1 MATNSNT
8 FSNGIVNKYTIRPK
22 NLTQYN
28 AFRGVID
35 FSQPGQFD
43 QFETG
48 YSFLAVIKMPKFMDM
63 LAEQDDGLKSMVLSF
78 NHMLEFEFR
87 GLTGLPDMQGDGYE
101 VGDGTNTVKFISNVT
116 RDTSVELTS
125 TFYER
130 RGSLIAKYIATY
142 LSGIK
147 DPISKAKTYHG
158 LIANGLLEPSFE
170 NEVGT
175 FMYMVTDNTMMRLE
189 KAYLLTDV
197 QFNRAEESMYDST
210 KGDINNRE
218 VNITFNCFPITG
230 FMVDKAAK
238 ALLQDITGVNVST
251 DTAGAPTYK
260 VDKTEGV
267 AVLDSTDYKWGI
279 MNSSSDSHIDS
290 LVEAANIEDGQ
301 MLGKGNGGYSYSGNP
316 TNVEI

>member
-1 MATNSNT
+1 MATYSNGVA
-8 FSNGIVNKYTIRPK
+8 NGIVNNYTIRPK

-63 LAEQDDGLKSMVLSF
+63 LAEQDAGLKSMVDTF

-116 RDTSVELTS
+116 RDTAVELTS
-125 TFYER
+125 VFYER

-175 FMYMVTDNTMMRLE
+175 FMYMVTDNTMLRLE
-189 KAYLLTDV
+189 KAYLLADV

-218 VNITFNCFPITG
+218 VNVTFNCFPITG
-230 FMVDKAAK
+230 YMVDKAAR
-238 ALLQDITGVNVST
+238 ALLQDITGVNV
-251 DTAGAPTYK
+251 TADVSGVPTYK
-260 VDKTEGV
+260 VEKTENV
-267 AVLDSTDYKWGI
+267 AVLDSADYRWGI
-279 MNSSSDSHIDS
+279 MDSNSDGKIQS
-290 LVEAANIEDGQ
+290 LVDATAVEYNG
-301 MLGKGNGGYSYSGNP
+301 MLGKDNHYSYTGNS
-316 TNVEI
+316 TQSS

>member
-1 MATNSNT
+1 MANKANS
-8 FSNGIVNKYTIRPK
+8 GIVNNYTIRPK

-48 YSFLAVIKMPKFMDM
+48 YSFLAVIKMPKFMEL
-63 LAEQDDGLKSMVLSF
+63 LAEQDAGLKQMVQSF
-78 NHMLEFEFR
+78 DHMLEYEFR

-101 VGDGTNTVKFISNVT
+101 VGDGVNTVRFLSNVS

-130 RGSLIAKYIATY
+130 RGSLITKYIGEY

-147 DPISKAKTYHG
+147 DPMSKAKTYHG
-158 LIANGLLEPSFE
+158 LIANGVLEPSLE

-175 FMYMVTDNTMMRLE
+175 FMYMVTDNTMLRLE
-189 KAYLLTDV
+189 KAYLLCDV

-218 VNITFNCFPITG
+218 INVTFNCFPVTG
-230 FMVDKAAK
+230 YMVDKAAK
-238 ALLQDITGVNVST
+238 SLLEDITGVNVTVGDSAGNATYRTVKT
-251 DTAGAPTYK
+251 D
-260 VDKTEGV
+260 DV
-267 AVLDSTDYKWGI
+267 AVLDSANYRWGVMDDKSASAI
-279 MNSSSDSHIDS
+279 ES
-290 LVEAANIEDGQ
+290 LVTAANDSSA
-301 MLGKGNGGYSYSGNP
+301 GNTSNTSNRSATSFRTGTAGA
-316 TNVEI
+316 TE

>member
-1 MATNSNT
+1 MATYIT
-8 FSNGIVNKYTIRPK
+8 PGIVNNHTIRPK
-22 NLTQYN
+22 NLVQYN

-48 YSFLAVIKMPKFMDM
+48 YSFLSVIKMPKFMEM
-63 LAEQDDGLKSMVLSF
+63 LAEQDNGLKQMVQSF
-78 NHMLEFEFR
+78 DHMLEYEFR

-101 VGDGTNTVKFISNVT
+101 VGDGTNNVKFISNVT
-116 RDTSVELTS
+116 RDTAVELTS

-142 LSGIK
+142 LTGIK
-147 DPISKAKTYHG
+147 DPMSKAKTYHG
-158 LIANGLLEPSFE
+158 LIASNLLEPSFE

-175 FMYMVTDNTMMRLE
+175 FMYMVTDNTMLRLE

-230 FMVDKAAK
+230 NNVDRAAR
-238 ALLQDITGVNVST
+238 ALLQDITGVGVSVDNAGNPT
-251 DTAGAPTYK
+251 YDNSKYAGAK
-260 VDKTEGV
+260 GEGF
-267 AVLDSTDYKWGI
+267 ATLDSTNYNWGVMDRNKKSASYI
-279 MNSSSDSHIDS
+279 QALVDAQNAVSD
-290 LVEAANIEDGQ
+290 
-301 MLGKGNGGYSYSGNP
+301 
-316 TNVEI
+316 TNA

>member
-1 MATNSNT
+1 MATEYIT
-8 FSNGIVNKYTIRPK
+8 PGIVNNHTIRPK
-22 NLTQYN
+22 NLVQYN

-48 YSFLAVIKMPKFMDM
+48 YSFLSVIKMPKFMEM
-63 LAEQDDGLKSMVLSF
+63 LAEHDNGIKQMVQSF
-78 NHMLEFEFR
+78 DHMLEYEFR

-101 VGDGTNTVKFISNVT
+101 VGDGTNNVKFISNVT
-116 RDTSVELTS
+116 RDTAVELTS

-142 LSGIK
+142 LTGIK
-147 DPISKAKTYHG
+147 DPMSKAKTYHG
-158 LIANGLLEPSFE
+158 LIASDFLEPSFE

-175 FMYMVTDNTMMRLE
+175 FMYMVTDNTMLRLE

-218 VNITFNCFPITG
+218 VNVTFNCFPITG
-230 FMVDKAAK
+230 NNVDRAAR
-238 ALLQDITGVNVST
+238 ALLQDITGVDVSVDNVGNPKYDNT
-251 DTAGAPTYK
+251 KFADAKGKGFAT
-260 VDKTEGV
+260 
-267 AVLDSTDYKWGI
+267 LDSTNYNWGVMDKKSASFI
-279 MNSSSDSHIDS
+279 QS
-290 LVEAANIEDGQ
+290 LVDARNAVPDN
-301 MLGKGNGGYSYSGNP
+301 NP
-316 TNVEI
+316 YAG

>member
-1 MATNSNT
+1 MANKANS
-8 FSNGIVNKYTIRPK
+8 GIVNNYTIRPK

-48 YSFLAVIKMPKFMDM
+48 YSFLAVIKMPKFMEL
-63 LAEQDDGLKSMVLSF
+63 LAEQDAGLKQMVQSF
-78 NHMLEFEFR
+78 DHMLEYEFR

-101 VGDGTNTVKFISNVT
+101 VGDGVNTVRFLSNVS

-130 RGSLIAKYIATY
+130 RGSLITKYIGVY

-147 DPISKAKTYHG
+147 DPMSKAKTYHG
-158 LIANGLLEPSFE
+158 LIANGVLEPSLE

-175 FMYMVTDNTMMRLE
+175 FMYMVTDNTMLRLE
-189 KAYLLTDV
+189 RAYLLTDV
-197 QFNRAEESMYDST
+197 QFTKAEESMYDST

-218 VNITFNCFPITG
+218 VNISFNCFPIMG
-230 FMVDKAAK
+230 KKVDKAAK
-238 ALLQDITGVNVST
+238 ALLQDITGVQVTT
-251 DTAGAPTYK
+251 DTAGNPTYQQ
-260 VDKTEGV
+260 KTAEGASDGYTADAKRT
-267 AVLDSTDYKWGI
+267 AVFDSMDYTWGI
-279 MNSSSDSHIDS
+279 MDKNGKGINSSYE
-290 LVEAANIEDGQ
+290 EA
-301 MLGKGNGGYSYSGNP
+301 LGEALSK
-316 TNVEI
+316 E

>member
-1 MATNSNT
+1 MATYSNGVA
-8 FSNGIVNKYTIRPK
+8 NGIVNNYTIRPK

-63 LAEQDDGLKSMVLSF
+63 LAEQDAGLKSMVDTF

-116 RDTSVELTS
+116 RDTAVELTS
-125 TFYER
+125 VFYER

-175 FMYMVTDNTMMRLE
+175 FMYMVTDNTMLRLE
-189 KAYLLTDV
+189 KAYLLADV

-218 VNITFNCFPITG
+218 VNVTFNCFPITG
-230 FMVDKAAK
+230 YMVDKAAR
-238 ALLQDITGVNVST
+238 ALLQDITGVNV
-251 DTAGAPTYK
+251 TADVSGVPTYK
-260 VDKTEGV
+260 VEKTDNV
-267 AVLDSTDYKWGI
+267 AVLDSADYRWGI
-279 MNSSSDSHIDS
+279 MDSNSDGKIQS
-290 LVEAANIEDGQ
+290 LVDATAIEYNG
-301 MLGKGNGGYSYSGNP
+301 MLGKDNHYSYTGNS
-316 TNVEI
+316 TQSS

>member
-1 MATNSNT
+1 MATYSNGVA
-8 FSNGIVNKYTIRPK
+8 NGIVNNYTIRPK

-63 LAEQDDGLKSMVLSF
+63 LAEQDAGLKSMVDTF

-116 RDTSVELTS
+116 RDTAVELTS
-125 TFYER
+125 VFYER

-175 FMYMVTDNTMMRLE
+175 FMYMVTDNTMLRLE
-189 KAYLLTDV
+189 KAYLLADV

-218 VNITFNCFPITG
+218 VNVTFNCFPITG
-230 FMVDKAAK
+230 YMVDKAAR
-238 ALLQDITGVNVST
+238 ALLQDITGVNV
-251 DTAGAPTYK
+251 TADVSGVPTYK
-260 VDKTEGV
+260 VEKTENV
-267 AVLDSTDYKWGI
+267 AVLDSADYRWGI
-279 MNSSSDSHIDS
+279 MDSNSDGKIQA
-290 LVEAANIEDGQ
+290 LVDATAVEYNG
-301 MLGKGNGGYSYSGNP
+301 MLGKDNHYSYTGNS
-316 TNVEI
+316 TQQS